1 LVRRL
6 WSSNPGLDV
15 VHRNAAGIDVGNEEH
30 YVAIAPTQDEVP
42 VQRFNCFTAELI
54 RMAVWL
60 KGRGVQTVAMQS
72 TGVYWIPLYDILEEH
87 GIEVYLVNARDT
99 KNLPGRKTDVQESQ
113 WLLKLHTYG
122 LLRNSFRPASEIRVL
137 RAYWRQ
143 RDQHVKTAGQC
154 VQRIQKAL
162 TQMNL
167 QLANVISDLSGKT
180 GLQILRAVVNGSVI
194 QRSWPTFA
202 ILGSKPVVRIL
213 SRAFAGTGVQ
223 NSYFKSNKNW
233 LATTFAK
240 RRLRNAIANWNN
252 SCRAFQSYAQAK
264 KTVERRKLSGRPR
277 NGNGEKTATF
287 LGLICIT
294 SSNESVAW
302 I

>member
-1 LVRRL
+1 MAALQKANEKLNRQQRKDLVRRL

-72 TGVYWIPLYDILEEH
+72 TGVYWIPLYDILEDH

-122 LLRNSFRPASEIRVL
+122 LERNRIVIR
-137 RAYWRQ
+137 
-143 RDQHVKTAGQC
+143 
-154 VQRIQKAL
+154 
-162 TQMNL
+162 
-167 QLANVISDLSGKT
+167 LSM
-180 GLQILRAVVNGSVI
+180 A
-194 QRSWPTFA
+194 
-202 ILGSKPVVRIL
+202 
-213 SRAFAGTGVQ
+213 
-223 NSYFKSNKNW
+223 
-233 LATTFAK
+233 
-240 RRLRNAIANWNN
+240 
-252 SCRAFQSYAQAK
+252 
-264 KTVERRKLSGRPR
+264 
-277 NGNGEKTATF
+277 
-287 LGLICIT
+287 
-294 SSNESVAW
+294 
-302 I
+302 

>member
-1 LVRRL
+1 
-6 WSSNPGLDV
+6 
-15 VHRNAAGIDVGNEEH
+15 
-30 YVAIAPTQDEVP
+30 
-42 VQRFNCFTAELI
+42 
-54 RMAVWL
+54 MAVWL

-122 LLRNSFRPASEIRVL
+122 LLRNSFRSASEIRVL

-167 QLANVISDLSGKT
+167 QLAK
-180 GLQILRAVVNGSVI
+180 
-194 QRSWPTFA
+194 
-202 ILGSKPVVRIL
+202 
-213 SRAFAGTGVQ
+213 
-223 NSYFKSNKNW
+223 
-233 LATTFAK
+233 
-240 RRLRNAIANWNN
+240 
-252 SCRAFQSYAQAK
+252 CH
-264 KTVERRKLSGRPR
+264 
-277 NGNGEKTATF
+277 
-287 LGLICIT
+287 
-294 SSNESVAW
+294 
-302 I
+302 